1 MSYSSSPNLPID
13 LHISQAIKERRQ
25 FLNFTQKSVAEQ
37 LGISVQQLQKY
48 ENGQNKVS
56 ASKLIELSKILQ
68 LNIATLF
75 QGYETYNTNT
85 LNDPD
90 LQSETIQHTDFQQ
103 EASLLL
109 SKIKKPASQ
118 KKTIN
123 MLTFIASEEPS

>member
-1 MSYSSSPNLPID
+1 MNL
-13 LHISQAIKERRQ
+13 
-25 FLNFTQKSVAEQ
+25 TQKSVAEQ

-85 LNDPD
+85 LHEPD
-90 LQSETIQHTDFQQ
+90 LQSDTIEHTDFQQ

-109 SKIKKPASQ
+109 SKIKNPASQ

-123 MLTFIASEEPS
+123 MLTLIALEEPI